1 MILALDYRPKTLAE
15 LAGNEALKRSFG
27 AILKRPIK
35 DIPHAFL
42 FHGLTGGGKTTL
54 GGILANHLKCDP
66 FELYE
71 INSANFRGIDTA
83 RDLDKNMRYAPMRGG
98 VRIWVL
104 NECHMWLKPAQNAML
119 DTIEKAPPH
128 VYFVLTTTNPQN
140 LIAPLRKRCVEY
152 EVLPLTDDEMFNML
166 MDVVDAE
173 KADVPESIVDKI
185 ISVSS
190 GSSRNALQAL
200 EKVIDLDIKDMAKV
214 SLQLD
219 NDEAVAKD
227 LFDAMIKKADWKA
240 VTGIMKRITTEPESV
255 RYSILGLANSML
267 LGGYG
272 NPKQAALIID
282 CFKDNFYDS
291 GKAGLTLA
299 TYSVII

>member
-1 MILALDYRPKTLAE
+1 MILALDYRPKTLTE
-15 LAGNEALKRSFG
+15 LAGNESLKKSFG

-42 FHGLTGGGKTTL
+42 FHGITGGGKTTL

-71 INSANFRGIDTA
+71 INSANFRGIETA

-98 VRIWVL
+98 VRIWIL

-119 DTIEKAPPH
+119 DTIEKAPSH
-128 VYFVLTTTNPQN
+128 VYFVLTTTDPQN
-140 LIAPLRKRCVEY
+140 LIAPLRKRCIEY
-152 EVLPLTDDEMFNML
+152 EVLPLSDDEMFNML
-166 MDVVDAE
+166 ADIVDSE
-173 KADVPESIVDKI
+173 KADVPDAILEKI
-185 ISVSS
+185 IAVSG

-200 EKVIDLDIKDMAKV
+200 EKVIDLDVKDMANV

-227 LFDAMIKKADWKA
+227 LFDAMIKKADWK
-240 VTGIMKRITTEPESV
+240 VITGIIKRITVEPESV
-255 RYSILGLANSML
+255 RHSILGLSNSML

-272 NPKQAALIID
+272 NPKQAALIIE
-282 CFKDNFYDS
+282 CFKDDWYS
-291 GKAGLTLA
+291 CGKAGLSHA
-299 TYSVII
+299 CYSVII